1 MRISRSYG
9 NAAVWIVKNGLQP
22 KRGVISITAYVP
34 SLRYYSEKTFYR
46 FPMPDAFAQ
55 STARLK
61 QLVREIIKETEPVRY
76 DTLAE
81 EIWRVLA
88 ERERLAQHG
97 ELASKTDKAK
107 AA

>member
-1 MRISRSYG
+1 
-9 NAAVWIVKNGLQP
+9 
-22 KRGVISITAYVP
+22 
-34 SLRYYSEKTFYR
+34 
-46 FPMPDAFAQ
+46 MPDAFAQ
-55 STARLK
+55 STARLE

-76 DTLAE
+76 DSLAE

-97 ELASKTDKAK
+97 DAASKTDKAK